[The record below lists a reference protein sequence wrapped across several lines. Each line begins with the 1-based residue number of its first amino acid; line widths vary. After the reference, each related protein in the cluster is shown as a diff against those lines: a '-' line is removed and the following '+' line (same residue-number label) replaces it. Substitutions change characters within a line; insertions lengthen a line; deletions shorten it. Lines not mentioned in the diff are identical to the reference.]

1 MYRSDR
7 AAMSD
12 RLLELEE
19 GMKTKQEVI
28 NKLMRAQ
35 EKDKATMGSSSA
47 AAPEEELVT
56 LEQECRTLRGQLRTL
71 LLASPGRF
79 IGIFSIYKR
88 HNLSLICKCFCM

>member
-1 MYRSDR
+1 
-7 AAMSD
+7 MSD

-28 NKLMRAQ
+28 NKLMKAQ
-35 EKDKATMGSSSA
+35 EKDNAAMGSSS
-47 AAPEEELVT
+47 AAPEEELVA

-71 LLASPGRF
+71 LLASPGKF

-88 HNLSLICKCFCM
+88 HNSSLICNCCCIQGKI